1 MAKKDNDK
9 EKEVP
14 YSKEYQKETQAIKKQ
29 YDRRVK
35 QLKQKMFN
43 RERINIQRASQG
55 IYSIARGKDFK
66 QIGKRIFN
74 DVRGRAAQDAFLRS
88 AEYAQIRADYE
99 FQMKQAYQREI
110 ERRAVEETIQRESER
125 VERAADREVNRI
137 NEKYDQMDEQ
147 ERQKY
152 GEHEYLRV
160 ENEKEEKEEKEDVA
174 AVNSKEMVP
183 SVSPRVMG
191 RNYPVSREG
200 MNGISKEQASSADVV
215 LAASRNDLK
224 IIHNAQQQAVQSAQQ
239 VVERSAGK
247 ALWV

>member
-1 MAKKDNDK
+1 MAKIDK
-9 EKEVP
+9 EKEKEIP

-55 IYSIARGKDFK
+55 IYNIARGKNFK

-110 ERRAVEETIQRESER
+110 ERRAVEATIQRESER

-160 ENEKEEKEEKEDVA
+160 ENEKEEKEDVA

-183 SVSPRVMG
+183 SVSPRAMG

>member
-160 ENEKEEKEEKEDVA
+160 EKEKEEKEDVA
-174 AVNSKEMVP
+174 AVNSKEMAP

-200 MNGISKEQASSADVV
+200 MNGISTEQASSADVV

>member
-160 ENEKEEKEEKEDVA
+160 EKEKEEKEDVA
-174 AVNSKEMVP
+174 AVNSKEMAP

-239 VVERSAGK
+239 VVERSASK